1 MGLQPET
8 CSVPITETVSI
19 DESQFPEAVQND
31 LLQSLRERRIRH
43 KFHYESYRQ
52 AQKWLALHEA
62 YSPARVDP
70 NCAEMYD
77 QSFAVAADLITA
89 ASVRVVGLGCGGGQK
104 DARLLQL
111 LARRGLPLSYL
122 PCDSSVPLVLTAQH
136 AAEVVAPGICS
147 DPLVCDLATCA
158 SLSQSIDRVAAQT
171 GRPSRRIVTFFGMIP
186 NFEPNA
192 ILPRLSELMAPGD
205 WLLLS
210 ANLAPGLDYAAGVKS
225 ALTGYDNRETRE
237 WLSCFL
243 FDIGIERD
251 DGQIRFAT
259 EDAADGY
266 KQVVADFHFSRRREI
281 EVLKTRFDYA
291 VGEQIRLFYS
301 YRYQAAH
308 VESLLRRHQME
319 LTGQW
324 VTRSGEEGVFLC
336 RRHS

>member
-1 MGLQPET
+1 
-8 CSVPITETVSI
+8 VSI
-19 DESQFPEAVQND
+19 DESRFPEAVQND
-31 LLQSLRERRIRH
+31 LLQSLRERRIQH

-52 AQKWLALHEA
+52 GQKWLELHEA
-62 YSPARVDP
+62 FSPGRLDP
-70 NCAEMYD
+70 DCAAVYD
-77 QSFAVAADLITA
+77 QSFAAAADHVSA
-89 ASVRVVGLGCGGGQK
+89 AGVRVVGLGCGGGQK

-111 LARRGLPLSYL
+111 LAGRRLPISYL

-136 AAEVVAPGICS
+136 AAEAVAPGICS

-186 NFEPNA
+186 NFEPNF
-192 ILPRLSELMAPGD
+192 ILSRLSELMRLGD

-210 ANLAPGLDYAAGVKS
+210 ANLAPGPDYAAGVKS
-225 ALTGYDNRETRE
+225 VLTGYDNRETRE

-251 DGQIRFAT
+251 DGQIRFAI
-259 EDAADGY
+259 EDSDDGY
-266 KQVVADFHFSRRREI
+266 KRIAADFYFARRREL
-281 EVLKTRFDYA
+281 EVLKNRFEFA
-291 VGEQIRLFYS
+291 SEEHIRLFYS
-301 YRYQAAH
+301 YRYQPTQIEA
-308 VESLLRRHQME
+308 LLRRHRLE
-319 LTGQW
+319 ATRQW